1 MFKKNLMFSEWF
13 ILYPSE
19 IRYISPLLNLKHN
32 SQPQTGMR
40 PASYTRDGHVLKLI

>member
-19 IRYISPLLNLKHN
+19 IRYISPLLNLKRN
-32 SQPQTGMR
+32 SQPHIQGM
-40 PASYTRDGHVLKLI
+40 AMY